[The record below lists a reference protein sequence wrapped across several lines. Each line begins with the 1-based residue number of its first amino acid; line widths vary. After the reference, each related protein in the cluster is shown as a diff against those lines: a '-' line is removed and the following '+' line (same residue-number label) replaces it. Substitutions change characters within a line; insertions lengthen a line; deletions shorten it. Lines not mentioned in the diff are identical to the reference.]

1 MGTKQS
7 NSRIRTAA
15 GLILTGALTIAL
27 ASCAG
32 AATGT
37 GTGTGEGTA
46 GAGLCTDGSISIGM
60 AKAKTGSFA
69 AFDKVGGQ
77 AIEVAVEQ
85 INADGGINGCDVE
98 LTWSDTKSDPAIGG
112 QVAQQLIDD
121 GAKVLI
127 VPADFDA
134 GAPASLAAQ
143 SAGIFAIS
151 PEAGSVDWPVASGP
165 NFAIAGL
172 TSDQIGNASAVFA
185 GDQEWASAY
194 VVTDSAFDFFNGID
208 SSFTAK
214 FEADGGQIVGNVTV
228 APDTSDYSAAVS
240 RIKAAAPDMVLLND
254 FFPNVATFIKQL
266 RAAGVE
272 APVLGNQTFASP
284 QLAEALGQDNLAD
297 VYYALSSFYEGPS
310 ADADVL
316 AFVEAYEEKF
326 GTFPENNNAIA
337 AWEGMKLLQAALE
350 KADSTD
356 AAAVMAALQ
365 AQKDFEVG
373 GAEVYSWSDG
383 VTNRRISISSFDAA
397 GAPVEVAQVD
407 PAG

>member
-1 MGTKQS
+1 MALVGCAAAGGTES
-7 NSRIRTAA
+7 TDAGGDAA
-15 GLILTGALTIAL
+15 GLCADGTL
-27 ASCAG
+27 A
-32 AATGT
+32 
-37 GTGTGEGTA
+37 
-46 GAGLCTDGSISIGM
+46 IGM

-77 AIEVAVEQ
+77 AIEVAVDQ
-85 INADGGINGCDVE
+85 INADGGINGCE
-98 LTWSDTKSDPAIGG
+98 IALTWSDTKSDPAVGG

-121 GAKVLI
+121 GAQLLI

-143 SAGIFAIS
+143 SAGLFAMS

-172 TSDQIGNASAVFA
+172 TSAQIGTASAIFA
-185 GDQEWASAY
+185 GDKEWGSAY
-194 VVTDSAFDFFNGID
+194 VVTDSAFDFFKGID
-208 SSFTAK
+208 AAFTK
-214 FEADGGQIVGNVTV
+214 RFEADGGTIAGTLTV

-240 RIKAAAPDMVLLND
+240 RIKSASPDVVLLND
-254 FFPNVATFIKQL
+254 FFPNAATFIKQL
-266 RAAGVE
+266 RSAGVE

-284 QLAEALGQDNLAD
+284 QLTEALGEGNLTD
-297 VYYALSSFYEGPS
+297 VYYALSSFYEGPT
-310 ADADVL
+310 AVPDVL

-337 AWEGMKLLQAALE
+337 AWEGVKLLQAALE
-350 KADSTD
+350 EADTTE
-356 AAAVMAALQ
+356 ATAVMAALQ
-365 AQKDFEVG
+365 AQSDVEVG

-383 VTNRRISISSFDAA
+383 VTNRRIAISGFDAS
-397 GAPVEVAQVD
+397 GEPVEVAQID